1 MESEEEE
8 EEEAEEGVVRED
20 TIGCDDGGLGE
31 LSPLSNKEGPCLN
44 LAKQPKDGNGE
55 NRTTQSHPSA
65 VLQTRIFAFEST
77 IRTRDPDD
85 QPGRNQNHNRSNNNQ
100 RNNTAALE
108 AEEHR
113 LCYQRLLHNYSDRTE
128 CRLYDTDPSPL
139 ANALSKRLWPSSSED
154 FVVGLRVDALDHK
167 NHWYPGSIVDVSPL
181 GDGDGTVGGTAKKI
195 KVHFDNFSYKW
206 DLSRTGTPD
215 PSSTSP

>member
-55 NRTTQSHPSA
+55 NRTTASHPSA

-85 QPGRNQNHNRSNNNQ
+85 QPGRNQNHNRSNNNNNNNNNHNQRNNNNQ

-139 ANALSKRLWPSSSED
+139 ANALSKRRWP
-154 FVVGLRVDALDHK
+154 A
-167 NHWYPGSIVDVSPL
+167 
-181 GDGDGTVGGTAKKI
+181 
-195 KVHFDNFSYKW
+195 
-206 DLSRTGTPD
+206 
-215 PSSTSP
+215 SSTTIPT